1 MNETRTTAARTLQTL
16 VAALFAFATLVSVAQ
31 AERRPHEGKI
41 VKLDSEAKM
50 MTVAGEK
57 NDEWTLYWTETT
69 KLKGVTAP
77 ELAVGDSVHFDY
89 VEKDGKMWLTELRR
103 THKAGS

>member
-1 MNETRTTAARTLQTL
+1 MNKTRTTTARTLQTL

-41 VKLDSEAKM
+41 VKLDPDAKM
-50 MTVAGEK
+50 MVVAGEK
-57 NDEWTLYWTETT
+57 NDEWSLYWTETT
-69 KLKGVTAP
+69 KLKDVTVP
-77 ELAVGDSVHFDY
+77 ELTVGDSVHFDY

-103 THKAGS
+103 THRARS

>member
-1 MNETRTTAARTLQTL
+1 MRKRLNTALSLSFVALL
-16 VAALFAFATLVSVAQ
+16 VMSAAAI

-41 VKLDSEAKM
+41 VSIDPEQKM

-69 KLKGVTAP
+69 KLKGVTVP
-77 ELAVGDSVHFDY
+77 ELQVGDSIHFDY
-89 VEKDGKMWLTELRR
+89 TEKEGRMWLTELRR
-103 THKAGS
+103 THRAKS